1 MFKGGKK
8 KMKEI
13 QENEEIV
20 SLLGVTETENN

>member
-1 MFKGGKK
+1 MFKGGKN